1 MEQYMKMAL
10 ELARQAADEGEVPV
24 GCIVVENSTGNILG
38 RGRNL
43 RESSK
48 NPLTHAEIIAINE
61 ASKKRGAWRLIDCT
75 LYVTLEPCPMC
86 TGAVINSRIDRVVFG
101 AYDMKAGSCGS
112 VTDLPSLPFNHKP
125 EIIGGILEEEC
136 AGILSEF
143 FKQLREKKNNTN

>member
-10 ELARQAADEGEVPV
+10 ELARQAADDGEVPV

-101 AYDMKAGSCGS
+101 AYDLKAGACGS
-112 VTDLPSLPFNHKP
+112 VVSLPTLPFNHKP
-125 EIIGGILEEEC
+125 EVIGGILEEEC

>member
-10 ELARQAADEGEVPV
+10 ELARQAADDGEVPV

-101 AYDMKAGSCGS
+101 AYDLKAGACGS
-112 VTDLPSLPFNHKP
+112 VVNLPALPFNHKP
-125 EIIGGILEEEC
+125 EVIGGVLEEEC